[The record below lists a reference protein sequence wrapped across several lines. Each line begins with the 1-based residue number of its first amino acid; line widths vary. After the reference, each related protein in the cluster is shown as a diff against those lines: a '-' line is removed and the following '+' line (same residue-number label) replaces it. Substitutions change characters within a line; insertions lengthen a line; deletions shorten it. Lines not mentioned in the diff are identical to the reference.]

1 MTKPFISIS
10 TFRVKE
16 GKRERLE
23 QIYKKIVA
31 IVEDKEP
38 QILAFNAFLNEEG
51 TEMTSIQVHPDTAS
65 MDLHMEVLRENWDES
80 LSEYSQLIEP
90 DGVRVEYYGT
100 PSSSALEMDIQAGV
114 KPILKPRHIA
124 GFTRTAAG

>member
-1 MTKPFISIS
+1 MSKPLIFIS

-16 GKRERLE
+16 GKREQLE

-38 QILAFNAFLNEEG
+38 QIIAFNAFLNEEG
-51 TEMTSIQVHPDTAS
+51 TEMTSIQVHPDPTS
-65 MDLHMEVLRENWDES
+65 MDFHMEVLRENWDES

-100 PSSSALEMDIQAGV
+100 PPASALEMDIQAGV
-114 KPILKPRHIA
+114 EPILKPRHIA
-124 GFTRTAAG
+124 GFTRAATG